1 MQVKVFEAETMA
13 AALKKVKETFGPDAL
28 ILSTRTIRTGPLGLL
43 QRPRIEITAAIEEDT
58 AEAAQLYN
66 RSAGLQAAK
75 SEPTH
80 DKDQKI
86 DYRQLWR
93 QRKVIDPVENE
104 LRSMSSKQ
112 RDDELAGLRAEL
124 QELKAA
130 IRELNRPVPQPVQQP
145 AFVQQAVPSRTGM
158 SADLDDPVERLI
170 VDLKARDLD
179 ENTAE
184 TLARYAG
191 ERLNRQQLGDPG
203 YLNRF
208 FLDTIADLIRFVSPL
223 SPGEGQKRLALV
235 GPTGVGKT
243 TTIAKLAAQYLQQQ
257 AGKIALFTIDTYR
270 IAAPEQLRIYGDIMN
285 LPVEVI
291 YSPEQLH
298 TAFAAHSDKDL
309 ILIDTSG
316 RSHHDQIGMK
326 ELESFLGPDARTENH
341 LVLATGTRGQ
351 DLTDIIASF
360 RRIPLSSLIFSK
372 IDETRQRG
380 ALLDIPLRQNLPIS
394 YLTNGQRVPE
404 DILTARP
411 QLVAQ
416 CILGQ
421 Q

>member
-28 ILSTRTIRTGPLGLL
+28 ILSTRTVRTGPFGLL
-43 QRPRIEITAAIEEDT
+43 QRPRIEITAAIEEDP
-58 AEAAQLYN
+58 AETAQLYN
-66 RSAGLQAAK
+66 SSANLQALRQ
-75 SEPTH
+75 SQNET
-80 DKDQKI
+80 KDPKV

-93 QRKVIDPVENE
+93 QRKVIDPVETE
-104 LRSMSSKQ
+104 LKSLSKQQ
-112 RDDELAGLRAEL
+112 RDDDLASLRAEL

-130 IRELNRPVPQPVQQP
+130 IRDINRPAPQPVQQP
-145 AFVQQAVPSRTGM
+145 APHPVEPSVSRSQARHS
-158 SADLDDPVERLI
+158 DPVERLI
-170 VDLKARDLD
+170 LDLKARDLED
-179 ENTAE
+179 STAE
-184 TLARYAG
+184 TLAHYAG
-191 ERLNRQQLGDPG
+191 ERLNRQQLSDPG

-208 FLDTIADLIRFVSPL
+208 FLDTIGDLVRFVSPL

-243 TTIAKLAAQYLQQQ
+243 TTIAKLAAEYLQQQ
-257 AGKIALFTIDTYR
+257 AGKVALFTIDTYR

-285 LPVEVI
+285 LPVEII

-298 TAFAAHSDKDL
+298 TAFASHSDKDL

-316 RSHHDQIGMK
+316 RSHHDQVGMK
-326 ELESFLGPDARTENH
+326 ELEAFLGPEARTENH

-351 DLTDIIASF
+351 DLTDIVASF
-360 RRIPLSSLIFSK
+360 RRIPLASLIFSK

-380 ALLDIPLRQNLPIS
+380 ALLDIPLRQNLPLS

-404 DILTARP
+404 DLLAAKP
-411 QLVAQ
+411 KLVAQ